1 MIGINWPLS
10 ENLASQIERPLL
22 DSLARESV
30 LCAPPYRHD
39 GDRGK
44 TIARRIGLR
53 WGHLMAVMH
62 ACSTPQCMRLAET
75 S

>member
-1 MIGINWPLS
+1 MKC
-10 ENLASQIERPLL
+10 RDLL
-22 DSLARESV
+22 SLAWTHQL

-53 WGHLMAVMH
+53 WRHLMAV
-62 ACSTPQCMRLAET
+62 
-75 S
+75 